1 MRKVFLIV
9 VTCAGLLML
18 TAVVVFHYSLELSW
32 LDSLYFVVATCTTVG
47 YGDIN
52 LQNATPAVKLFGI
65 FLMLASAALM
75 AATFG
80 IITDFVLRTRLEQ
93 LLGKRRQRMKD
104 HVVLCGLGNVGIRV
118 LEQLHRLGQPVVVI
132 DKDENNRHAEGVK
145 AMGVSF
151 LVGDVRL
158 PATLERAD
166 VREARSI
173 IVVTGDDLVNLEVAL
188 NAREARPNIR
198 VVLRIFDHNLAA
210 KIRTGFGLET
220 TFSTSALA
228 APAFAMAA
236 VDPAVTDCFR
246 IGEDLVLILHLTI
259 AAGAEWDGVT
269 VDHIVKRGGVA
280 VLCHESPS
288 GERRLH
294 PPETL
299 TVKAGDRITVSAAPE
314 ACPRLR
320 ERCARR

>member
-1 MRKVFLIV
+1 MRKVFLVV

-18 TAVVVFHYSLELSW
+18 TAVIVFQYSLGWSW
-32 LDSLYFVVATCTTVG
+32 LDSLYFVVATVTTVG
-47 YGDIN
+47 YGDFN
-52 LQNATPAVKLFGI
+52 LKDASPAVKLFGI

-80 IITDFVLRTRLEQ
+80 IITDFVLKTRLEQ
-93 LLGKRRQRMKD
+93 LLGARRYRMRD
-104 HVVLCGLGNVGIRV
+104 HIVLCRLGNVGIRV
-118 LEQLHRLGQPVVVI
+118 LEQLHRLGETVVVV
-132 DKDENNRHAEGVK
+132 DKDETNRHAAAVK
-145 AMGVSF
+145 AMGVPI
-151 LVGDVRL
+151 LVGDIRL
-158 PATLERAD
+158 PSTLERAG
-166 VREARSI
+166 VGQARSI

-188 NAREARPNIR
+188 NARQVRPDIR

-210 KIRTGFGLET
+210 KIRTGFDLET

-236 VDPAVTDCFR
+236 VDPAVAGSFLV
-246 IGEDLVLILHLTI
+246 GEDLVLILHLTV
-259 AAGAEWDGVT
+259 APGAEWDGVT
-269 VDHIVKRGGVA
+269 VDQIGKRGGVA

-299 TVKAGDRITVSAAPE
+299 TVKAGDRITVSSSPE
-314 ACPRLR
+314 GCSRLR
-320 ERCARR
+320 GLCAPR